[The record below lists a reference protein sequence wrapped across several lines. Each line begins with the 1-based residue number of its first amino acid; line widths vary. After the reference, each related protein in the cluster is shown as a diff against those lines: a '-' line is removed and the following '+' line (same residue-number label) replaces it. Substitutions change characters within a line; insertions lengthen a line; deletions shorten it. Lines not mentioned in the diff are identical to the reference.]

1 MNPYSMAGAII
12 VTFALI
18 SYSIGII
25 TEQRSHQVKKT
36 VLIFLS
42 IGVVLDILAT
52 AFMIIGSPNSP
63 FTFHGFVGYS
73 GLAAMLTDTFLIW
86 RVYKRNGLMASVS
99 RGLHLYSRFAYIWW
113 IGAFITGALLVAM
126 K

>member
-1 MNPYSMAGAII
+1 MNTYSMVGAVI
-12 VTFALI
+12 VTLALI

-25 TEQRSHQVKKT
+25 TEQRSGLVKKS

-42 IGVVLDILAT
+42 IGIVLDIVAT
-52 AFMIIGSPNSP
+52 ACMILGSPNSP

-86 RVYKRNGLMASVS
+86 RLYSKEGIGARVPKK
-99 RGLHLYSRFAYIWW
+99 LHMYSRFAYIWW
-113 IGAFITGALLVAM
+113 VLAFITGALLVAL

>member
-1 MNPYSMAGAII
+1 MNTYSLVGAVI
-12 VTFALI
+12 VTLALI

-25 TEQRSHQVKKT
+25 SEQRSGKVKQS

-42 IGVVLDILAT
+42 VGIVLDIVAT
-52 AFMIIGSPNSP
+52 ACMILGSPNSP

-73 GLAAMLTDTFLIW
+73 GLAAMLTDTILIW
-86 RVYKRNGLMASVS
+86 RLYKSDGILAAVPKK
-99 RGLHLYSRFAYIWW
+99 LHLYSRFAYSWW
-113 IGAFITGALLVAM
+113 VLAFITGALLVAL